1 MLVNWEYMGPIVWVE
16 LSASNP
22 SDSFAGYEYVA
33 RSHISHEGGG
43 DCNERTTSWT
53 SWIAYNAIHVYYAV
67 CSLNHSK
74 VGNVQCVSSKF
85 RQELL
90 WHPDLLEMHHQQT
103 LFQPLHDNWLLL
115 GHCQGISCGL
125 GSLVYHFGNTMEPFS
140 DYWQSLP
147 LPCGR
152 QFWIQ
157 GKDMQDWQSK

>member
-103 LFQPLHDNWLLL
+103 LFQITLALNNNMQPNLFQPLHENWWLDLEITKGFLVDSL
-115 GHCQGISCGL
+115 GVTC
-125 GSLVYHFGNTMEPFS
+125 
-140 DYWQSLP
+140 LP
-147 LPCGR
+147 LLEHNGT
-152 QFWIQ
+152 I
-157 GKDMQDWQSK
+157 